1 MQKFLQMAVGRCS
14 TELLHITIGGAE
26 ISAGDDWTMQY
37 RFTAYNGERR
47 RIFCRQRLAD
57 ALPALINADWGRVAA
72 WRNLRNIYMR
82 ASEFTSSIG
91 MACKRVKH
99 SLILDSYGTIG
110 ETIESD
116 SPMEVLAIG

>member
-1 MQKFLQMAVGRCS
+1 MIGRCS
-14 TELLHITIGGAE
+14 TELLHITVGGAE
-26 ISAGDDWTMQY
+26 FSACNDWKMQHGV
-37 RFTAYNGERR
+37 T
-47 RIFCRQRLAD
+47 

-99 SLILDSYGTIG
+99 SIILDWYDTIG
-110 ETIESD
+110 ETIEPD
-116 SPMEVLAIG
+116 WPMEVLAIG